1 MKSSEQLPVLL
12 VDDDE
17 PTRKLLQAL
26 MIRFGFPSESA
37 TNGREAIDRLKQ
49 RKYGAIV
56 LDLMMPE
63 VSGLEVISYLE
74 SSEDQTPVIVCTA
87 AGPAATAGFNPAV
100 VKAVVR
106 KPFDVEQ
113 FIAVVRQLLTRSPEH
128 LR

>member
-1 MKSSEQLPVLL
+1 MTSPEPLPVLL

-26 MIRFGFPSESA
+26 MMRFGFTSEVA
-37 TNGREAIDRLKQ
+37 TNGREAIDCLEH

-63 VSGLEVISYLE
+63 VGGREVISYLE
-74 SSEDQTPVIVCTA
+74 AAGDDTPVVICTA
-87 AGPAATAGFNPAV
+87 AGPAATTGFNPSV

-106 KPFDVEQ
+106 KPFEIEQ
-113 FIAVVRQLLTRSPEH
+113 FITIVKHLVNRS
-128 LR
+128 